1 MTEIGKYIQ
10 LMSIVSMYLD
20 QYQKSQADRDRI
32 WVLAFRALYNLNF
45 NIAAE
50 PKTLMLAVSPNKT
63 VAFPPDLISWT
74 KIGVADNEGKICS
87 IKVNKALTN
96 WKSESPNRLNSLA
109 QSDVQ
114 TFDYLTNQ
122 VGLFYNYYG
131 DNQYGNLY
139 GVGDTLIQY
148 GECSVDDKNN
158 VIIFAPNFPYS
169 SILLE
174 YISSPQKDGDY
185 KVLTVLQEAIIAFI
199 EWKTLKGSREN
210 YYAAALEARR
220 AIGKNRV
227 TLQGINQLIRE
238 NNGMFLRS

>member
-1 MTEIGKYIQ
+1 MTEIGKYIPLQ
-10 LMSIVSMYLD
+10 SIVAMYLD
-20 QYQKSQADRDRI
+20 QYQKSQSDRDRI
-32 WVLAFRALYNLNF
+32 WVLAFRALYNLHF

-50 PKTLMLAVSPNKT
+50 PKTVRLDLLPNKT
-63 VAFPPDLISWT
+63 VPFPPDLISWT
-74 KIGVADNEGKICS
+74 KIGVQNSEGKICS
-87 IKVNKALTN
+87 IKVNSALTN
-96 WKSESPNRLNSLA
+96 WKSESPNRIDSLA
-109 QSDVQ
+109 QSQVE

-122 VGLFYNYYG
+122 VGMFFNYYG
-131 DNQYGNLY
+131 DNNYGNLF
-139 GVGDTLIQY
+139 GIGNALIQY
-148 GECSVDDKNN
+148 GECSVDEKNN
-158 VIIFAPNFPYS
+158 VIILAPNFPYS

-210 YYAAALEARR
+210 YYAAAVEARR

-227 TLQGINQLIRE
+227 TLQGINQVIRE

>member
-1 MTEIGKYIQ
+1 MEIGKYIP

-32 WVLAFRALYNLNF
+32 WVLAFRALSNLHF

-50 PKTLMLAVSPNKT
+50 PKTVRLDVLPNKT
-63 VAFPPDLISWT
+63 VPFPSDLISWT
-74 KIGVADNEGKICS
+74 KIGVQNNEGKICS
-87 IKVNKALTN
+87 IKVNSALTN
-96 WKSESPNRLNSLA
+96 WKSESPNRLSSLA
-109 QSDVQ
+109 QSQVE
-114 TFDYLTNQ
+114 TFNYLTNQ
-122 VGLFYNYYG
+122 ASLFFNYYG
-131 DNQYGNLY
+131 DDNYGNLF
-139 GVGDTLIQY
+139 GIGNTLIQY
-148 GECSVDDKNN
+148 GECSVDEKNN
-158 VIIFAPNFPYS
+158 VIILAPKFPYT